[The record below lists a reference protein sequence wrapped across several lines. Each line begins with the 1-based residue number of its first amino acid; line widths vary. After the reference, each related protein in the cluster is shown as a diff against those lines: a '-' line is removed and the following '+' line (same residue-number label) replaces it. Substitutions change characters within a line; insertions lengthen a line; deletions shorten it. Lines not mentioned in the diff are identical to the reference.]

1 MCVVI
6 QGVRSSDMVR
16 SGENV
21 CSDTRSKEQ

>member
-6 QGVRSSDMVR
+6 QGVRSNDMVR
-16 SGENV
+16 RGENV

>member
-6 QGVRSSDMVR
+6 QGVRSSEIVR
-16 SGENV
+16 RGENV

>member
-6 QGVRSSDMVR
+6 QGVRSNDMVR

-21 CSDTRSKEQ
+21 CIDTRSKEQ